1 MRCGLAG
8 ILILALSPV
17 ALASQSVPRPPLA
30 FFTGFGIENGEPHY
44 APGLLFG
51 ARFAPYVGTRF
62 GVRFDL
68 AYQAFGSF
76 GTYVT
81 SCPVG
86 GCTAGTGDRVKI
98 FSASSHLAIFRRSGF
113 AWTAGV
119 GLYGIV
125 ESPHDGSYTRPGW
138 NFGFSAPFG
147 RAMFFEA
154 RYHGL
159 VGRQTTRGFT
169 SASLG
174 IGF

>member
-1 MRCGLAG
+1 MQRCLFA
-8 ILILALSPV
+8 LLVLALSPV
-17 ALASQSVPRPPLA
+17 ALASQSRPPRPFA
-30 FFTGFGIENGEPHY
+30 FFGGFGIENGEPEY

-68 AYQAFGSF
+68 AYQAFGRF
-76 GTYVT
+76 GTHVT

-119 GLYGIV
+119 GLYGII

-138 NFGFSAPFG
+138 NVGFSAPFG
-147 RAMFFEA
+147 HAMFFEA

-169 SASLG
+169 SVSLG
-174 IGF
+174 VGF